1 MDPYYSHVTTGY
13 RSNHGKYE
21 IWEISTLQI
30 CYKGFKVFRCYT
42 RSIIYI
48 CQIMRSCII
57 F

>member
-48 CQIMRSCII
+48 CQI
-57 F
+57 